1 MGTFHRIL
9 CPIDFSDASRR
20 ALLHALEIA
29 RRHGS
34 GITAL
39 HVQSAFALAAEVE
52 AGLYVNVLPSAQD
65 ALVDFVAKTVN
76 DTHDDISMVSTTG
89 DVVETIIGE
98 AEREESDLIV
108 MGTHGRSGV
117 DEGAT
122 GLSHGTCAA
131 RGALSGHDHSE
142 QGGDAHRMGRRKRIG
157 TILCPS
163 DFSRSCSKALKLAL
177 SITEQTDARLILLH
191 VLQWPAFAGGTL
203 PLPVVAEINADA
215 ADWEREALATLETGL
230 PHDAR
235 SGRRHTAMVLPG
247 RPSQT
252 ILRIAQE
259 EHAGL
264 IVMGVQSRGTIDRLL
279 FGSTTREVIQAAQ
292 CPVLSIRADKN
303 DPPMD
308 ACRRYRTTPGWRVIS
323 TVSGRPWPRTRRGR
337 ETTPRKPLVIFAHR
351 ISTSLQGAV
360 R

>member
-1 MGTFHRIL
+1 MGMGTFHRIL

-20 ALLHALEIA
+20 ALLHALDIA

-52 AGLYVNVLPSAQD
+52 TGLYVNVLPSAQD

-76 DTHDDISMVSTTG
+76 DTHDDVSMVSTTG

-117 DEGAT
+117 TRVLLGSVTERVLREAPCPVMTIPSRAAT
-122 GLSHGTCAA
+122 PTHGK
-131 RGALSGHDHSE
+131 E
-142 QGGDAHRMGRRKRIG
+142 ERIG
-157 TILCPS
+157 TILCPT
-163 DFSRSCSKALKLAL
+163 DFSRSGGTALKLAL

-203 PLPVVAEINADA
+203 PPPVVAEINADA
-215 ADWEREALATLETGL
+215 ADWEREALATLEDGL

-303 DPPMD
+303 
-308 ACRRYRTTPGWRVIS
+308 A
-323 TVSGRPWPRTRRGR
+323 RPWMLAADIAQLR
-337 ETTPRKPLVIFAHR
+337 V
-351 ISTSLQGAV
+351 GA
-360 R
+360 